1 MGLADR
7 VITMNFNP
15 KALYVTAAS
24 IGLMAL
30 ALSGNTVA
38 VAALLIAEGL
48 VYFGVFGAYGRR
60 KS

>member
-1 MGLADR
+1 
-7 VITMNFNP
+7 MNFNP

-38 VAALLIAEGL
+38 VTALLIAEGL

-60 KS
+60 TSKSDRA